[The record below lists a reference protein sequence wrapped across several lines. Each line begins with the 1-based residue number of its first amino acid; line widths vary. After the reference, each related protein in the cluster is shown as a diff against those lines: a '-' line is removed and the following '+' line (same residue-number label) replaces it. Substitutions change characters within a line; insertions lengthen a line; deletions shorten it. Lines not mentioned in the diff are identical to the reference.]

1 MSMFVDRDK
10 VSSLVLFLAA
20 ALLLVPAAT
29 AGVYKCL
36 NDNGT
41 FMYQEDPCKPGKEL
55 RNFDDDPPT
64 LSVIPGIPTPP
75 ARPAESRTHSTSE
88 PKAAKAAASEH
99 SDRNLGRVTGPAQ
112 ERKFIRSGMTEAE
125 VVARV
130 GRPDITAGGGRNKH
144 SRWSYLPHPD
154 DPDTITT
161 ITFDGDRVSDV
172 TRRLVKR

>member
-1 MSMFVDRDK
+1 MLVGRDK
-10 VSSLVLFLAA
+10 VRSLVLLLAA
-20 ALLLVPAAT
+20 AWLFVPAAR
-29 AGVYKCL
+29 ASVYKCL

-41 FMYQEDPCKPGKEL
+41 FMYQEDPCKPGREL

-64 LSVIPGIPTPP
+64 LSVIPGISTTPS
-75 ARPAESRTHSTSE
+75 RPAESRTQSAPE
-88 PKAAKAAASEH
+88 PKPAKAAASDH
-99 SDRNLGRVTGPAQ
+99 SLGRITSPAQ

-125 VVARV
+125 VVARI

-172 TRRLVKR
+172 TRKLVKR